1 MGTSA
6 GKKNHGRGTASTID
20 PRYLDHNREAMDDGW
35 PGDETSSRV
44 NTVVTVERP
53 KTIINRNKSPD
64 IPFEQSINPYRGC
77 EHGCIYCYARP
88 SHAYLDLSPGIDF
101 ESRLFAKDN
110 AAELLREELERPN
123 YVCTP
128 IALGANTDP
137 YQPIERQRKITRRII
152 EVLAEYRH
160 PLTIVTKS
168 RLVERDLDLLAPMAE
183 QDLCQVFISITTLNE
198 TLAVKME
205 PRASSPARRL
215 TTLSSL
221 AAAGIP
227 CGVLFAPLIPNL
239 NDTEM
244 EAVLEAAAGAGA
256 ETAGYIML
264 RLPHEIKSLF
274 QQWLETHE
282 PLKAKHVMNMI
293 RDIRGGRE
301 NDPNF
306 FSRHQGQGV
315 YADMIRRR
323 FEHASRRLG
332 LNRRER
338 GLDCSKFQP
347 VNKKTSQLTLF

>member
-6 GKKNHGRGTASTID
+6 GKKIHGRGTSSTID
-20 PRYLDHNREAMDDGW
+20 PRYLDNMREAVDDGW
-35 PGDETSSRV
+35 SQDEEPGRIT
-44 NTVVTVERP
+44 TVVTVEKP
-53 KTIINRNKSPD
+53 KTIISRNRSPD

-88 SHAYLDLSPGIDF
+88 THAYMDLSPGIDF

-110 AAELLREELERPN
+110 AAELLLRELDRPN

-137 YQPIERQRKITRRII
+137 YQPIERQRGITRSII

-168 RLVERDLDLLAPMAE
+168 RLVERDIDLLAPMAE
-183 QDLCQVFISITTLNE
+183 QNLCKVFISITTLTE
-198 TLAVKME
+198 ALAGKLE
-205 PRASSPARRL
+205 PRASTPARRL
-215 TTLSSL
+215 SALARL

-227 CGVLFAPLIPNL
+227 CGVLFAPVIPHL

-244 EAVLEAAAGAGA
+244 ESVLEAAAAAGA

-264 RLPHEIKSLF
+264 RLPHEIKHLF
-274 QQWLETHE
+274 RDWLETHE
-282 PLKAKHVMNMI
+282 PLKTKHVMNMI
-293 RDIRGGRE
+293 MDIRGGRE

-306 FSRHQGQGV
+306 FSRHQGSGV

-323 FEHASRRLG
+323 FDHTCRRLG
-332 LNRRER
+332 LNRCERE
-338 GLDCSKFQP
+338 LDCGRFHSS
-347 VNKKTSQLTLF
+347 NNSTAQLTLF

>member
-1 MGTSA
+1 MGSA
-6 GKKNHGRGTASTID
+6 ARKKNRGRGTASTID
-20 PRYLDHNREAMDDGW
+20 PRYLEYSRETVDDGW
-35 PGDETSSRV
+35 SGEDSRHRI
-44 NTVVTVERP
+44 NTVVSVERP
-53 KTIINRNKSPD
+53 KTIISRNRSPD

-88 SHAYLDLSPGIDF
+88 THAYLDLSPGIDF

-110 AAELLREELERPN
+110 AAQLLRRELEKPD

-137 YQPIERQRKITRRII
+137 YQPIERQRKITRSII

-168 RLVERDLDLLAPMAE
+168 RLVERDIDLLAPMAE
-183 QDLCQVFISITTLNE
+183 LNLCKVFVSITTLTE
-198 TLAVKME
+198 ALALKME

-215 TTLSSL
+215 ATL
-221 AAAGIP
+221 AALSEAGIP
-227 CGVLFAPLIPNL
+227 CGVLFAPVIPSL

-244 EAVLEAAAGAGA
+244 EAVLKAAAAAGA

-274 QQWLETHE
+274 REWLDTHE
-282 PLKAKHVMNMI
+282 PMKTSHVMNMI
-293 RDIRGGRE
+293 RDIRSGRE

-306 FSRHQGQGV
+306 FSRHRGSGV
-315 YADMIRRR
+315 YADMIQRR
-323 FEHASRRLG
+323 FEHTCRRLR
-332 LNRRER
+332 LNRRDRELET
-338 GLDCSKFQP
+338 GLFQP
-347 VNKKTSQLTLF
+347 ANQKASQLNLF